1 MAIKVP
7 IRTVFD
13 SEDNAIGLSEFQSG
27 EAIGVAHGGIGL
39 TSLGSANQVL
49 KVNGAGNALE
59 FVDDSQLTPD
69 TYLQVAN
76 ANISFVTKA
85 VALAANNAQ
94 NNLINDRLQV
104 ANAASLY
111 STQNYVNTTFL
122 SKTASA
128 ALTGDITGSANF
140 SSNAL
145 SISTS
150 IAASGT
156 PTGTFGSS
164 SKIPIIAV
172 GADGRITGISNVAV
186 AAVSSISYTA
196 ANGLITINTSDG
208 GSVFTNITS
217 VPDDPL
223 PTGDYGN
230 LTSDFSTLG
239 DEVDTTNYF
248 DAQLPKGGLNTED
261 LGGLT

>member
-1 MAIKVP
+1 MAVKVP

-128 ALTGDITGSANF
+128 GDRRQTT
-140 SSNAL
+140 
-145 SISTS
+145 ISVWV
-150 IAASGT
+150 
-156 PTGTFGSS
+156 
-164 SKIPIIAV
+164 K
-172 GADGRITGISNVAV
+172 R
-186 AAVSSISYTA
+186 
-196 ANGLITINTSDG
+196 
-208 GSVFTNITS
+208 
-217 VPDDPL
+217 
-223 PTGDYGN
+223 
-230 LTSDFSTLG
+230 STLG
-239 DEVDTTNYF
+239 TSQKIYNHYNLMFSKKV
-248 DAQLPKGGLNTED
+248 
-261 LGGLT
+261 

>member
-1 MAIKVP
+1 MAVKVP

-27 EAIGVAHGGIGL
+27 EAIGIAHGGLGL

-69 TYLQVAN
+69 TY
-76 ANISFVTKA
+76 
-85 VALAANNAQ
+85 
-94 NNLINDRLQV
+94 LQV

-223 PTGDYGN
+223 PTGDYGD